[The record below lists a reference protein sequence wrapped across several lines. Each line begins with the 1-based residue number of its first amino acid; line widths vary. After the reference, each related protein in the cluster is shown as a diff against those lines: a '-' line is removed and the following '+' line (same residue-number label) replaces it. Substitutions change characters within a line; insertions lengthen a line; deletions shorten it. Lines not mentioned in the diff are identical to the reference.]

1 MSKLTHTH
9 ILHKCHLCLQTHKHA
24 CNSKL
29 CHQWYESSAPFKV
42 TWECKINRKFCGK
55 KANPKYF
62 MWGKRIAHKIYCGNA
77 SFTASV
83 ILSYFPVILF
93 FIFVVQM
100 WCANIISSGN
110 KATMCDACRLPQWLT
125 LHTMLQ
131 HVCGCVCCCT
141 AACSFGRLSELLMW
155 VITRYVVSA
164 HTANP

>member
-9 ILHKCHLCLQTHKHA
+9 ILHKCHLCFQTHKHA

-62 MWGKRIAHKIYCGNA
+62 MWENVLHTK
-77 SFTASV
+77 FTAETQASLLPLFCL
-83 ILSYFPVILF
+83 IFLLF
-93 FIFVVQM
+93 FFFFVVQM